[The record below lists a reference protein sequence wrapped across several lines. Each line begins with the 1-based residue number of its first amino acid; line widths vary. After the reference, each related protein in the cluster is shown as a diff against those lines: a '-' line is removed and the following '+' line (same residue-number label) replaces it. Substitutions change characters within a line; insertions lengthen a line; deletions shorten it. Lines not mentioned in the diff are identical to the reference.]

1 MKYIIKNCPAFN
13 VLTKQCKGAY
23 SNYIEY
29 QYCSGNDNCL
39 LKQIVKK
46 CRETIKIA
54 ESYKSEKV
62 SYMQAMV
69 DICNELLNLVE
80 IEEVNE

>member
-1 MKYIIKNCPAFN
+1 MHKYIIKNCPAFN
-13 VLTKQCKGAY
+13 ARTRQCRGAY

-39 LKQIVKK
+39 LKQIVEI
-46 CRETIKIA
+46 CTVYRNMHAITLEDYARREVALKVL
-54 ESYKSEKV
+54 EK
-62 SYMQAMV
+62 
-69 DICNELLNLVE
+69 LE